1 MINNYMTRRYK
12 FMKRLLAAALPLLIA
27 ILLTAAALADLDP
40 ETTPEEYYTVGYA
53 ENTFEG
59 LHRIMCNNLDTRNY
73 PVPDSPSESGM
84 YFNGDYELLTVLKDD
99 DETLEYIGYVYDYHH
114 EPKFIVRYWIGY
126 HEDGEL
132 IGMIVYYMT
141 DGKYLGNIQRDYTNA
156 LANTSSRAPYNVPG
170 QGMHKLK

>member
-1 MINNYMTRRYK
+1 MK
-12 FMKRLLAAALPLLIA
+12 DMKRLLIVAMALLMTCLLAGGAFAEQNSEI
-27 ILLTAAALADLDP
+27 TS
-40 ETTPEEYYTVGYA
+40 EEYYTVGYV

-59 LHRIMCNNLDTRNY
+59 LHRIMCNNLDIRKY
-73 PVPDSPSESGM
+73 PIPESASESGM

-132 IGMIVYYMT
+132 VGMIVYYMT